1 VNSGLSRISLPET
14 TGEEGF
20 KLNGIQCHVWK
31 MTNNLQSSLAQIK
44 SLPQGSFC
52 LDDHQSSVI
61 AAAPPL
67 LIESRSGTGK
77 TNVLFQHAI
86 SHTSDTDMPV
96 CFVTVSSR
104 LTKELKTRF
113 EEVSIVEGTSLPQ
126 VVFYSFR
133 NIVQDLLLTIGDK
146 VRNVLMMCTFHDYIG
161 SRKAHSSLAVDIT
174 LMENEI
180 GGVILGSLL
189 AALQKAPLTLEQYM
203 AEKRSNI
210 GNSKQD
216 DLERRRDVYKE
227 FIQYQ
232 RWKAENKSFDIS
244 DIILDILDKDLG
256 VYFESGKFLLSAIG
270 SLWYLP

>member
-1 VNSGLSRISLPET
+1 
-14 TGEEGF
+14 
-20 KLNGIQCHVWK
+20 
-31 MTNNLQSSLAQIK
+31 
-44 SLPQGSFC
+44 
-52 LDDHQSSVI
+52 
-61 AAAPPL
+61 
-67 LIESRSGTGK
+67 
-77 TNVLFQHAI
+77 
-86 SHTSDTDMPV
+86 MPV

-104 LTKELKTRF
+104 LSKELKTRF

-232 RWKAENKSFDIS
+232 RWKAETKSFDIS
-244 DIILDILDKDLG
+244 DIILDILDKNLC